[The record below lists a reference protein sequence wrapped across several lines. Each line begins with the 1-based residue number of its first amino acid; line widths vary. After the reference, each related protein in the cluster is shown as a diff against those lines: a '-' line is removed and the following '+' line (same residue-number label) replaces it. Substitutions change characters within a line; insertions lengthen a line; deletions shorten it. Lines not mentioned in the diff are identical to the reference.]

1 MQSIYEL
8 VTLDC
13 QNEHDLEHKTKFST
27 PKIFDAKGDL
37 SKRWYIYFSYRNPR
51 TGKLK
56 RMKNIYGK
64 AHRFK
69 TKESR
74 YSVLNLYKRRLLK
87 LLKEGY
93 NPFEDNTKFHSE
105 KLKVISQK
113 ATILQPKQ
121 NMNQTVLDSQQP
133 KFDAVDIYQ
142 PNSQPKTVLVEGLKK
157 KTVVDELATAKGHT
171 IDEALDRALLL
182 KINIVSKTTLNDY
195 KSRIN
200 QLKKWLKANNKD
212 IIYCNQISKKMVV
225 EFLNYI
231 QLKTSARN
239 RNNYRTV
246 FSSIFQILEDNEIIE
261 KNFISQIKS
270 IKTQPKRNKTYSIK
284 EQEAIFEY
292 LEVNDQ
298 LLLLYIKFVSYNL
311 LRPIEVCRLR
321 VKDINLEEKK
331 LQVQA
336 KNKILKTKIIPDK
349 LFKELPDLSKMD
361 GELLLFTPDKLCG
374 HWDTELINRRNYF
387 SNRFKTIVKDHFGY
401 NENYGLYSFRHTFI
415 TKLYRGMVKN
425 SSPYN
430 AKSELMEIT
439 GHTTMT
445 ALEKYLRDIDAQ
457 LPEDYSNLL

>member
-1 MQSIYEL
+1 MHSIYEL

-13 QNEHDLEHKTKFST
+13 QNEHDLEHDLEHKTKFST

-200 QLKKWLKANNKD
+200 Q
-212 IIYCNQISKKMVV
+212 
-225 EFLNYI
+225 
-231 QLKTSARN
+231 
-239 RNNYRTV
+239 
-246 FSSIFQILEDNEIIE
+246 
-261 KNFISQIKS
+261 
-270 IKTQPKRNKTYSIK
+270 
-284 EQEAIFEY
+284 
-292 LEVNDQ
+292 
-298 LLLLYIKFVSYNL
+298 
-311 LRPIEVCRLR
+311 
-321 VKDINLEEKK
+321 
-331 LQVQA
+331 
-336 KNKILKTKIIPDK
+336 
-349 LFKELPDLSKMD
+349 
-361 GELLLFTPDKLCG
+361 
-374 HWDTELINRRNYF
+374 
-387 SNRFKTIVKDHFGY
+387 
-401 NENYGLYSFRHTFI
+401 
-415 TKLYRGMVKN
+415 
-425 SSPYN
+425 
-430 AKSELMEIT
+430 
-439 GHTTMT
+439 
-445 ALEKYLRDIDAQ
+445 
-457 LPEDYSNLL
+457 